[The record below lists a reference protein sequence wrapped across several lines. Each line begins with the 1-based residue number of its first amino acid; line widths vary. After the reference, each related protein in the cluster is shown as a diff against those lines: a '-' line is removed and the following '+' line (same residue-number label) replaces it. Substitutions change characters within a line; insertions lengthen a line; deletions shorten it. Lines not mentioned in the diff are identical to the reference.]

1 MASGLFGPTPAQLTV
16 TVLDSDAT
24 IYPPPEQLA
33 VADLLP
39 PNLPAAWTKD
49 AEPRTTP
56 SSLYAALK
64 AARGKPW
71 PEKLFLG
78 TVNAAVG
85 QG

>member
-1 MASGLFGPTPAQLTV
+1 MATP
-16 TVLDSDAT
+16 
-24 IYPPPEQLA
+24 
-33 VADLLP
+33 
-39 PNLPAAWTKD
+39 
-49 AEPRTTP
+49 TP
-56 SSLYAALK
+56 SSLYAVLK